1 MLRIGGA
8 RSPMVARRPYL
19 DLPRRSGAEFRHASD
34 GWHAV
39 MRLGGMTH
47 RLWLRELLAKGSPMV
62 LELPLD
68 DDFDLRS
75 RAAHRLWSALGKRT
89 LGESHSTLPFQR
101 RQRLILSL
109 RALDG
114 RNEGN
119 SYRAIAVVLFGKN
132 RIPERGW
139 KTHDLRNRTIRL
151 VQTGLSLMR
160 GGYRASLR
168 R

>member
-1 MLRIGGA
+1 MA
-8 RSPMVARRPYL
+8 SRRHNL
-19 DLPRRSGAEFRHASD
+19 DLTKSSSAELRHASD

-39 MRLGGMTH
+39 MQLGGVRH
-47 RLWLRELLAKGSPMV
+47 RLWLRELPAKVSPIV

-89 LGESHSTLPFQR
+89 LGETHSTLPFQR

-119 SYRAIAVVLFGKN
+119 SYRAIAEVLFGKN

-139 KTHDLRNRTIRL
+139 KTLDLRNRTIRL

-160 GGYRASLR
+160 GGYRTLLR
-168 R
+168 RRGTDQ